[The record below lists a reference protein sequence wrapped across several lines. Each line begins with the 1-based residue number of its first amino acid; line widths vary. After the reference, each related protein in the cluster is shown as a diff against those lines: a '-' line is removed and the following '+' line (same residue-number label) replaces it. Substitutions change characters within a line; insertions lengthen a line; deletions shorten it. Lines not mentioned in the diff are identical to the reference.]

1 MGDRWGDSLTEA
13 YVTARQEIIE
23 RGFGCEIDWQ
33 AQRNFEEVTES
44 SFLEEAG
51 WVVLSSGMKESVVR
65 AKFPQLTRAFCDW
78 SSARAIV
85 QAEASCRRRAMATFA
100 HAGKIEAILAIARRV
115 HRVGIEEIKRSVG
128 SEGVNYLGSF
138 EFIGPVTRY
147 HLAKNLGLDVVKPD
161 RHLSRVAAALG
172 YPSATDLCSAIA
184 EETGDRVAVVDL
196 VIWRFATLRPDYVD
210 HWRCWR

>member
-1 MGDRWGDSLTEA
+1 MEHQWGESLTEA

-23 RGFGCEIDWQ
+23 RGFGYEIDWQ

-44 SFLEEAG
+44 SFLEEAA
-51 WVVLSSGMKESVVR
+51 WVVVSSGMKESVVR
-65 AKFPQLTRAFCDW
+65 GKFPQLTRAFCDW

-85 QAEASCRRRAMATFA
+85 EAEASCRRRALTSFA
-100 HAGKIEAILAIARRV
+100 HSGKIQAILAIAKRV
-115 HRVGIEEIKRSVG
+115 HRLGIEEIKRSVG
-128 SEGVNYLGSF
+128 SEGVDYLGSF

-161 RHLSRVAAALG
+161 RHLTRVAVALG
-172 YPSATDLCSAIA
+172 CSSAADLCSAIA

-196 VIWRFATLRPDYVD
+196 VIWRFATLRKNYVD
-210 HWRCWR
+210 HWRCRR